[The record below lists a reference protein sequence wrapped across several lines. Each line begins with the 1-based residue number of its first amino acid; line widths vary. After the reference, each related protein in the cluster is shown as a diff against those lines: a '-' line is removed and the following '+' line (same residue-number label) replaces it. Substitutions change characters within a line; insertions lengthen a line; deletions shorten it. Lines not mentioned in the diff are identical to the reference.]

1 MTTFHFL
8 SNPNLYDTVVQ
19 EDVQFLRPSYIWG
32 DDLRDEHVTSLFT
45 FGCAVRHS
53 RDTRLRRGEAFSL
66 ISQLELDTTEAD
78 RLESIL
84 VCSR

>member
-1 MTTFHFL
+1 MWDNEF
-8 SNPNLYDTVVQ
+8 
-19 EDVQFLRPSYIWG
+19 
-32 DDLRDEHVTSLFT
+32 RDEHVTILFT
-45 FGCAVRHS
+45 SGCAVRHS